1 MKFHNRSFLEIRP
14 LKKFKKIIADHTDEI
29 TIGIIILGI
38 VLFIFITFQLELQQR
53 TVLNLISVMGTMVST
68 FGFTIA
74 LMQIIAFKELSEVT
88 QTTITET
95 KIKLIL
101 GISISVVTEAIKLVS
116 EIDSFIGNRKYEIAR
131 HKIIDLREKLIQSK
145 TSDEFKLIV
154 KENKIKSILSV
165 LNVQI
170 NTLYKLIFSEI
181 EIKYDPES
189 INHEQLYKWI

>member
-1 MKFHNRSFLEIRP
+1 M
-14 LKKFKKIIADHTDEI
+14 KKFKKIIADHTDEI